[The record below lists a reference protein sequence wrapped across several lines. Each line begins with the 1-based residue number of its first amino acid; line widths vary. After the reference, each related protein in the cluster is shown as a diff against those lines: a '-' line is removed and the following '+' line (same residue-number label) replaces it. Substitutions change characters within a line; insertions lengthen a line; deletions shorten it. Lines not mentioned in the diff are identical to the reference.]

1 MESFEILIQKHQIKC
16 ENSLRRHLIQCVI
29 LLFIL
34 EVHLFLLIIFT
45 HFDLLQ
51 DLTCGVSS
59 GVFSVW

>member
-1 MESFEILIQKHQIKC
+1 MKSFEILIQKHQIKW
-16 ENSLRRHLIQCVI
+16 ENSLKRHLMQCVI
-29 LLFIL
+29 LLLIL

-51 DLTCGVSS
+51 DLACRVTS